1 MDLTFRRATNE
12 DYDVILALDPEHEI
26 YEGEDYFPSQLQR
39 YFKDP
44 NKTVL
49 LCAHEGRVVSMETR
63 TRHNFINLLTEHISG
78 VCTCIGL
85 TGCSVFEGRRI
96 GGSVG

>member
-39 YFKDP
+39 YFEDP

-49 LCAHEGRVVSMETR
+49 LCEHEGRVVSSPMEVR
-63 TRHNFINLLTEHISG
+63 TRHNFICLQNILQACVLA
-78 VCTCIGL
+78 
-85 TGCSVFEGRRI
+85 
-96 GGSVG
+96 

>member
-1 MDLTFRRATNE
+1 MNLINTHTETPGKQTMDFTFRLATDE

-49 LCAHEGRVVSMETR
+49 LCSHEGRVVSMEVR
-63 TRHNFINLLTEHISG
+63 TRHNFICLLNTLQAC
-78 VCTCIGL
+78 VL
-85 TGCSVFEGRRI
+85 A
-96 GGSVG
+96 

>member
-1 MDLTFRRATNE
+1 MNLINTRTHSETPEKQTVMDLTFRRATDE

-39 YFKDP
+39 YFEDP

-49 LCAHEGRVVSMETR
+49 LCAHEGRVVSMDVC
-63 TRHNFINLLTEHISG
+63 TRHN
-78 VCTCIGL
+78 CI
-85 TGCSVFEGRRI
+85 RY
-96 GGSVG
+96 